1 MVGAAEKATGVPRI
15 AALEDI
21 EGWSIQVAALTEM
34 LGLSRSTY
42 NSLATFIRPVFPRGD
57 T

>member
-1 MVGAAEKATGVPRI
+1 MGAVTKATGGPQI

-21 EGWSIQVAALTEM
+21 DGWTIQVAALAEM